1 MFAQNPDDATVAH
14 DTPADWVPFTYA
26 AATRRRADA
35 LLARMTHPNTPTAE
49 RALSAQRFVS
59 LTGAMPALS
68 ADDAPYEVLPDEG
81 GVIVE
86 CNSGGGW
93 AACDP
98 SDPVSVAEAVRVCG
112 AVPRYWR
119 GTMRA
124 AYIARGA
131 VAA

>member
-1 MFAQNPDDATVAH
+1 MFAQNPDYATIEH
-14 DTPADWVPFTYA
+14 DTPADWAPFTYSP
-26 AATRRRADA
+26 ATHRRADA

-59 LTGAMPALS
+59 ITGAMPAT
-68 ADDAPYEVLPDEG
+68 AIDEAPYKVLPDG
-81 GVIVE
+81 DGVLVE
-86 CNSGGGW
+86 CESGGEW

-98 SDPVSVAEAVRVCG
+98 VDPLSVAEAVRACG